1 MIRLQHVSSG
11 AIVVVPEEKS
21 ARLGAEWQ
29 PVVEHAPTR
38 AKRK

>member
-1 MIRLQHVSSG
+1 MPRLKNTNSG
-11 AIVVVPEEKS
+11 AVVVVPEEKA